1 MLDLTATFSEL
12 YQVRLFDGTELN
24 LKRPTQALQ
33 ESMLRLQKMGEGNQ
47 AGEDVMK
54 ETMSIFTRVLNRN
67 AEGIE
72 FDQKQLEEEYDY
84 SVALLVVGDY
94 LKFYAKEVASKV
106 NFRTTQ

>member
-12 YQVRLFDGTELN
+12 YQVRLFDGTELS

-33 ESMLRLQKMGEGNQ
+33 ESMLRLQKMGESAKDADGL
-47 AGEDVMK
+47 MK

-67 AEGIE
+67 AEGLE
-72 FDQKQLEEEYDY
+72 FTQEQLEEEYDY

-94 LKFYAKEVASKV
+94 LKFYAKEVADKV
-106 NFRTTQ
+106 SFRTTQ